1 MSFRGWPAE
10 ALEFFEGLEADNSKT
25 YWQANRAIYES
36 AVRAPMLALLAE
48 LADEFGEG
56 KIFRPYRDVRFSAD
70 KSPYKTHMGATL
82 ARGGYVQ
89 LAADG
94 LAAGCGYWD
103 MASDQ
108 LARFRAAVSDDRAGD
123 ELAST
128 LGALRRDGIG
138 TTARDEVKTAPR
150 GYARDHP
157 RIDLLRLKGLATWRA
172 WPVATW
178 LGTSKAKDRVVAF
191 LRASRPVHEWLD
203 AHVGPSNVADVT

>member
-1 MSFRGWPAE
+1 M
-10 ALEFFEGLEADNSKT
+10 
-25 YWQANRAIYES
+25 
-36 AVRAPMLALLAE
+36 
-48 LADEFGEG
+48 
-56 KIFRPYRDVRFSAD
+56 
-70 KSPYKTHMGATL
+70 
-82 ARGGYVQ
+82 Q

-178 LGTSKAKDRVVAF
+178 LGTSKAKDRVIAF